1 MKKYTKKMMSMLAAV
16 AICLCML
23 NVSMIDVQA
32 QDKDIEEEIKEQVLK
47 EFENNGEFARMQ
59 AYSSEVADAYIDEL
73 VKDRINQMNEAS
85 PLATDTYGK
94 IAYCTVPVKKQTTT
108 SNCSAA
114 TLLQTM
120 YGLGK
125 QSSISGSTDAQKMA
139 TLYNRYDNASAPGA
153 RRENGTGS
161 LYVYEIALYLNNF
174 VVSHKYTYVNVKG
187 QGVSQPQFQN
197 KIWDSL
203 VYNRPVLLHAIT
215 SPLSYYKGKKLYHYL
230 SLDSYNRETGTVTIK
245 DCNYDASYGGT
256 HQVSVEEA
264 YNSVT
269 VEPDRYLIY
278 GQ

>member
-1 MKKYTKKMMSMLAAV
+1 MNSKKMKNNMFIILFAV
-16 AICLCML
+16 AFCFIFPS
-23 NVSMIDVQA
+23 NVQA
-32 QDKDIEEEIKEQVLK
+32 RDKDTEEEIKEQILK

-59 AYSSEVADAYIDEL
+59 AYSSEIADAYIDEL
-73 VKDRINQMNEAS
+73 VKDRMNQMNEAS

-94 IAYCTVPVKKQTTT
+94 TAYCTVPVKKQTTT

-153 RRENGTGS
+153 RHENSTGP
-161 LYVYEIALYLNNF
+161 LYVYEIALYLNGF
-174 VVSHKYTYVNVKG
+174 VSSHKYTYVDVRG

-203 VYNRPVLLHAIT
+203 VYGRPVLLHAIT
-215 SPLSYYKGKKLYHYL
+215 SPLSYYNGAYYAHYL

-245 DCNYDASYGGT
+245 DCHYDTRYGGA
-256 HQVSVEEA
+256 HQVSVKDA

-269 VEPDRYLIY
+269 IETGRYLIY